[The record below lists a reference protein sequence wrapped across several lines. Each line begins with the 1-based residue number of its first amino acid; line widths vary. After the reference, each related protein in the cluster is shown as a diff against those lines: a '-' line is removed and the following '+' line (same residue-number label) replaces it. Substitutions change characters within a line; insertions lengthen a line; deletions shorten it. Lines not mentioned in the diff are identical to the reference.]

1 MRTYFAS
8 TAFILGLGVLDLAAC
23 RHSNLDPG
31 AGNDPGTGTRT
42 LVVAGSARATSRM
55 VNAKIDTDFDTNFAV
70 RVTLNNQTVTTGTVT
85 ISSASGKVP
94 LTYHVDTFWTGTA
107 PTYDEVYT
115 LDVVSGPDK
124 AEGIRVDGPDIHTFA
139 EPTEGASLDSTM
151 PNVIK
156 WNRRDTA
163 NSATLRTDGNPA
175 GSPGPTGAIAIV
187 IPDSGSSSL
196 AAGSLKADT
205 GVAHKNLLRLSRSNT
220 VVPKGATGDS
230 NWTVAIENDLD
241 VIANPLP

>member
-8 TAFILGLGVLDLAAC
+8 TALFFGVLVLGVAAC
-23 RHSNLDPG
+23 GGSDLDPG
-31 AGNDPGTGTRT
+31 AGNDPGTGTST
-42 LVVAGSARATSRM
+42 LVVTGSARATSRM
-55 VNAKIDTDFDTNFAV
+55 VNAKVDTDFDTDFAV

-107 PTYDEVYT
+107 PTYDEVYI

-139 EPTEGASLDSTM
+139 APTEGAALDSTM

-163 NSATLRTDGNPA
+163 NSATLRTDGID
-175 GSPGPTGAIAIV
+175 SIA
-187 IPDSGSSSL
+187 IPDSGSYSL
-196 AAGSLKADT
+196 AAGSLKTDQT
-205 GVAHKNLLRLSRSNT
+205 VARQNLLRLSRSNT

-230 NWTVAIENDLD
+230 NWTVTIENDLD
-241 VIANPLP
+241 VVANPAP